1 MKYML
6 KKDKIVVKKWSFGDK
21 MQVIGLEKIASWRPN
36 RKAKWCKMQAD
47 FLKMD

>member
-1 MKYML
+1 MKHMA
-6 KKDKIVVKKWSFGDK
+6 KKDKIVVKKWSFGGK

>member
-1 MKYML
+1 MNNMT
-6 KKDKIVVKKWSFGDK
+6 KKGKIVVKKWIFGDK

-36 RKAKWCKMQAD
+36 RKAKWCKMQVN